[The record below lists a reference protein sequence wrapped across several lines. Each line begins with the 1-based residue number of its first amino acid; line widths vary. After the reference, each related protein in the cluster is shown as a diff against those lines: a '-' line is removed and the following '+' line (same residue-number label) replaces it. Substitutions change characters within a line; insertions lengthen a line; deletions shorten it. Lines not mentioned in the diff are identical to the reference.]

1 VEMGPSST
9 RGRPFCIF
17 CGGWKWGEGG
27 SGLVDIAMQ
36 QYSAL
41 IWGLIS
47 NNIFITILINI
58 INYNNRLVG
67 KEGIHYFAMQQLP

>member
-1 VEMGPSST
+1 MGAVLYKGTAFLHLLRVRKREES
-9 RGRPFCIF
+9 
-17 CGGWKWGEGG
+17 G
-27 SGLVDIAMQ
+27 SGFDDIAMQ
-36 QYSAL
+36 QYFAL

>member
-1 VEMGPSST
+1 VEMGAVLYKWT
-9 RGRPFCIF
+9 AFLHLLR
-17 CGGWKWGEGG
+17 GWKWREGG

-36 QYSAL
+36 QYFAL

-47 NNIFITILINI
+47 NNIFITILIHI

-67 KEGIHYFAMQQLP
+67 KESILYFAMQQLP